1 MSAHELGQMTSG
13 AILVLFP
20 LFIIVKLNGALK
32 KSETLIFLFVLGW
45 ILYVVPMELRGH
57 YKNNDMVL
65 FWLGIIPNFGC
76 AFALPVVGFIKKGI
90 TSNKSKKRLFISSFV
105 TFILLMIYELMALN
119 NNLGTFDWLDIL
131 MSILG
136 LISIN
141 FVFNLMKLEWLFPA
155 NASVSLVPVKRVKSS
170 LKK

>member
-1 MSAHELGQMTSG
+1 MLVHEIGQMTG
-13 AILVLFP
+13 KAILVLFP
-20 LFIIVKLNGALK
+20 LFIVVKLNGALK
-32 KSETLIFLFVLGW
+32 KSETLIFLFAIGW
-45 ILYVVPMELRGH
+45 FLYVIPMELRDFF
-57 YKNNDMVL
+57 KNNHLVL
-65 FWLGIIPNFGC
+65 FWLGIIPSFGC
-76 AFALPVVGFIKKGI
+76 AFALPLFGFIKNGI
-90 TSNKSKKRLFISSFV
+90 TSDKSRVRLLISSFV

-141 FVFNLMKLEWLFPA
+141 FIFNLMKLEMLFPTS
-155 NASVSLVPVKRVKSS
+155 ASVSLVPVKRVKRS